1 MYYIIYMSLRWN
13 SPIHRRAA
21 RRNTATVTALAQIF
35 MFFLS
40 GLCASARDIHLSP
53 GDRPLATLPVHGRD
67 VKFRVSTTPLGDQ
80 PVAPTTG

>member
-40 GLCASARDIHLSP
+40 GLCASARDTHLSP
-53 GDRPLATLPVHGRD
+53 GDRLTARPSRTFMSLCAVRL
-67 VKFRVSTTPLGDQ
+67 
-80 PVAPTTG
+80 